1 MNISPNKLVIR
12 RLLKHD
18 RTQVFSALTDPAKMA
33 KWFYGMETGQ
43 AKVTV
48 DLRPGGKF
56 EIEMFNEKGEQE
68 CKPHGIYLEIVPPER
83 VVFTWT
89 SEGSVKDT
97 KVAIEL
103 FERDGGT
110 ELVLTHELPADMI
123 EPHRQGWTNCLIHL
137 EALLSAGTKG

>member
-18 RTQVFSALTDPAKMA
+18 RAQVFSALTDPAKMA

-48 DLRPGGKF
+48 DLRPGGSF
-56 EIEMFNEKGEQE
+56 AIEMFNEKGEEE
-68 CKPHGIYLEIVPPER
+68 CKLHGIYLEIVTPER

-89 SEGSVKDT
+89 SQGSVKDT
-97 KVAIEL
+97 KVVIEL

-110 ELVLTHELPADMI
+110 ELVLTHELPPDMI
-123 EPHRQGWTNCLIHL
+123 ESHRQGWTNCLLHL
-137 EALLSAGTKG
+137 EALLSSGTKG

>member
-18 RTQVFSALTDPAKMA
+18 RTKVFSAQTDPAKMA

-56 EIEMFNEKGEQE
+56 EIEMFNEKGEEE

-97 KVAIEL
+97 KYAIEL
-103 FERDGGT
+103 CGRDEWT
-110 ELVLTHELPADMI
+110 ELVLTHELPPDMI
-123 EPHRQGWTNCLIHL
+123 APHRQGWTNCPIHL
-137 EALLSAGTKG
+137 EALLSLGTKG

>member
-1 MNISPNKLVIR
+1 MNISPNKLVVR

-18 RTQVFSALTDPAKMA
+18 REQVFSALTDPAKMA

-43 AKVTV
+43 AKVTT
-48 DLRPGGKF
+48 DLRPGGNF

-89 SEGSVKDT
+89 SEGSVNDT

-110 ELVLTHELPADMI
+110 ELVLTHELSPDMI
-123 EPHRQGWTNCLIHL
+123 APHRQGWTNCLIHL

>member
-43 AKVTV
+43 AKVTA

-56 EIEMFNEKGEQE
+56 EIEMFNEKGEEE

-89 SEGSVKDT
+89 SEDSVKDT

-110 ELVLTHELPADMI
+110 ELVLTHELSSDMI
-123 EPHRQGWTNCLIHL
+123 APHRQGWTNCLIHL
-137 EALLSAGTKG
+137 EALLSSRTKG

>member
-18 RTQVFSALTDPAKMA
+18 RAQVFSALTDPAKMA

-43 AKVTV
+43 AKVTS
-48 DLRPGGKF
+48 DLRPGGNF
-56 EIEMFNEKGEQE
+56 EIEMFNEKGEEE
-68 CKPHGIYLEIVPPER
+68 CKLHGIYLEIVPPER

-89 SEGSVKDT
+89 SQGSVKDT

-103 FERDGGT
+103 FKRDGGT

-123 EPHRQGWTNCLIHL
+123 ESHRRGWTNCLIHL
-137 EALLSAGTKG
+137 EALLSSGTKG

>member
-18 RTQVFSALTDPAKMA
+18 RAQVFSALTDPAKMA

-43 AKVTV
+43 AKVTS
-48 DLRPGGKF
+48 DLRPGGNF
-56 EIEMFNEKGEQE
+56 EIEMLSENGEEE
-68 CKPHGIYLEIVPPER
+68 CKPHGIYLEIVPLER

-97 KVAIEL
+97 RVAIEL

-110 ELVLTHELPADMI
+110 ELVLTHELPADTI

-137 EALLSAGTKG
+137 EDLLSSGTKG

>member
-18 RTQVFSALTDPAKMA
+18 RAQVFSALTDPAKMA
-33 KWFYGMETGQ
+33 KWFYGLETGQ
-43 AKVTV
+43 AKVTS
-48 DLRPGGKF
+48 DLRPGGNF
-56 EIEMFNEKGEQE
+56 EIEMFNGKGEEE

-89 SEGSVKDT
+89 SQGSVKDT

-123 EPHRQGWTNCLIHL
+123 APHRQGWTNCLIHL
-137 EALLSAGTKG
+137 EALLSSGTKG

>member
-1 MNISPNKLVIR
+1 
-12 RLLKHD
+12 
-18 RTQVFSALTDPAKMA
+18 MA

-89 SEGSVKDT
+89 SQGSVKDT

-110 ELVLTHELPADMI
+110 ELVLTHELPADLI
-123 EPHRQGWTNCLIHL
+123 APHRQGWANCLIHL
-137 EALLSAGTKG
+137 EALLSSGTKG

>member
-18 RTQVFSALTDPAKMA
+18 RAQVFSALTDPAKMA

-43 AKVTV
+43 AKVTI
-48 DLRPGGKF
+48 DLRPGGNF
-56 EIEMFNEKGEQE
+56 EIEMFNEKGEEE

-110 ELVLTHELPADMI
+110 ELVLTHELPPDMI
-123 EPHRQGWTNCLIHL
+123 APHRQGWTNCLIHL
-137 EALLSAGTKG
+137 EALLSSGTKD

>member
-18 RTQVFSALTDPAKMA
+18 RAQVFSALTDPAKMA

-43 AKVTV
+43 AKVTI
-48 DLRPGGKF
+48 DLRPGGNF
-56 EIEMFNEKGEQE
+56 EIEMFNEKGAE
-68 CKPHGIYLEIVPPER
+68 CNPHGIYLEIVPPER
-83 VVFTWT
+83 VIFTWT

-110 ELVLTHELPADMI
+110 ELVLTHELPPDMI
-123 EPHRQGWTNCLIHL
+123 ASHRQGWTNCLIHL

>member
-18 RTQVFSALTDPAKMA
+18 RAQVFSALTDPAKMA

-43 AKVTV
+43 AKVTI
-48 DLRPGGKF
+48 DLRPGGNF
-56 EIEMFNEKGEQE
+56 EIEMFNEKGEEE

-123 EPHRQGWTNCLIHL
+123 EPHRQGWRNCLIHL
-137 EALLSAGTKG
+137 EALLSSGTKG